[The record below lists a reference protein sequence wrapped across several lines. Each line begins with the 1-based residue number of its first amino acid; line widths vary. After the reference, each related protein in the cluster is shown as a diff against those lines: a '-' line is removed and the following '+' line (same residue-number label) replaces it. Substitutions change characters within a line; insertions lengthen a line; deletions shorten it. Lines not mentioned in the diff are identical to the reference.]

1 MAEKVRPKQKKK
13 SSEIESQ
20 LSESDSVQEIVLE
33 KVHIEETPLSPFPS
47 TAESPPSHKNIEET
61 QINSVNASIST
72 NSEEKQTNSISKV
85 QSEQQSSPNLSKDV
99 QKTIAQLKEA
109 KKDPLAKLAS
119 QYEKLSELEKSILE
133 IAKTILKK
141 KKYSAELTADR
152 IEMMS
157 PLVEQLHS
165 KCVAKLTYTKGF
177 TREEIFA
184 AIQNLKN
191 EYWLVTEQ
199 RRTRYEILNSPI
211 LKNVIKFIHEHPGT
225 HARDPAIT
233 EELGITRNPFIKHVM
248 VLDAFGLIRT
258 KKIGRTQN
266 YFLIDVPETFDE
278 FVVLFSNPL
287 VVQIMI
293 LLMQESIGL
302 SEIARRLGVYHGA
315 IQYHIKNLISLNLI
329 FKDGKSL
336 SVNVDLLKEYNSLY
350 KVPPFH
356 LYF

>member
-1 MAEKVRPKQKKK
+1 MAEKVRPKPKKK
-13 SSEIESQ
+13 SAKIESMT
-20 LSESDSVQEIVLE
+20 SESDSVQELVVE
-33 KVHIEETPLSPFPS
+33 KVHIEESLISPFPS
-47 TAESPPSHKNIEET
+47 TLGSTPSSEGSEKTLEKSAIPTNSASIGDEQIKILPDSLSEVSTATSPP
-61 QINSVNASIST
+61 
-72 NSEEKQTNSISKV
+72 
-85 QSEQQSSPNLSKDV
+85 LDV
-99 QKTIAQLKEA
+99 KETIAQLKEA
-109 KKDPLAKLAS
+109 KKDPLVKLS
-119 QYEKLSELEKSILE
+119 NEYEKLTELEKSVLD
-133 IAKTILKK
+133 IAKKILKK
-141 KKYSAELTADR
+141 KKYSAELSTER

-165 KCVAKLTYTKGF
+165 KCVAKLTYTKGH
-177 TREEIFA
+177 TKEELFA
-184 AIQNLKN
+184 TIQNLKN
-191 EYWLVTEQ
+191 NYWLVTDQ
-199 RRTRYEILNSPI
+199 RRTRHEILNSPI

-266 YFLIDVPETFDE
+266 YFLKDVPETFDT

-293 LLMQESIGL
+293 LLMQERIGL

-329 FKDGKSL
+329 VKEGKSL
-336 SVNVDLLKEYNSLY
+336 TVNEDLLKEYNSLY

>member
-1 MAEKVRPKQKKK
+1 MAEKARPKPKKK
-13 SSEIESQ
+13 VVKTELESPK
-20 LSESDSVQEIVLE
+20 SDSVRENIVE
-33 KVHIEETPLSPFPS
+33 KVNIEESTISPFPS
-47 TAESPPSHKNIEET
+47 AVKSSSPPTEIKKD
-61 QINSVNASIST
+61 ISQPT
-72 NSEEKQTNSISKV
+72 LPNTSISKAGGPID
-85 QSEQQSSPNLSKDV
+85 SEPKVVAPSTPIDE
-99 QKTIAQLKEA
+99 TISQLREA
-109 KKDPLAKLAS
+109 KKDPFVKLTS
-119 QYEKLSELEKSILE
+119 EYEKLSELEKNVLE
-133 IAKTILKK
+133 IAKVILKK
-141 KKYSAELTADR
+141 KKYSSELKTER

-177 TREEIFA
+177 SKEVLFA
-184 AIQNLKN
+184 TIQDLKN
-191 EYWLVTEQ
+191 KLWLVTDQ
-199 RRTRYEILNSPI
+199 RRTRHEILNSPI

-225 HARDPAIT
+225 HARDTAIT

-266 YFLIDVPETFDE
+266 YFLKDVPETFDD

-287 VVQIMI
+287 VVQII
-293 LLMQESIGL
+293 IQLMQEKIGL

-315 IQYHIKNLISLNLI
+315 IQYHIKNLIKMNLI
-329 FKDGKSL
+329 IKEGKIL
-336 SVNVDLLKEYNSLY
+336 NVNVDLLKEYNSLY